1 MRVIALLLLLS
12 ACSSEPKFDDR
23 YNEQAAQMNA
33 NQGGGG
39 EKLDDEIAITYTIE
53 AVFGDGDHT

>member
-33 NQGGGG
+33 TAAQ
-39 EKLDDEIAITYTIE
+39 IE
-53 AVFGDGDHT
+53 AELNGQLNAANAASPKEAARP